1 MVGVS
6 PPPEATGAS
15 GDRPLGWSPEY
26 QSDQMSGCA
35 VGAGQ
40 EGAGRALSGRSWGRG
55 KEGVERSLG
64 ALVGAGRSLGTGRS
78 TSGIRISTSAW
89 YRMWSQV
96 LIHRRTGSHLH
107 RDTSLSLGRTA
118 PSGSSSLQGTG
129 DTREHGSAVGSGAAL
144 LG

>member
-1 MVGVS
+1 MG
-6 PPPEATGAS
+6 PDE
-15 GDRPLGWSPEY
+15 
-26 QSDQMSGCA
+26 
-35 VGAGQ
+35 
-40 EGAGRALSGRSWGRG
+40 WGRG
-55 KEGVERSLG
+55 GVRGRGGAEHSLG

-78 TSGIRISTSAW
+78 TSGMRISTSAW

-118 PSGSSSLQGTG
+118 PSGSSSLQGMG
-129 DTREHGSAVGSGAAL
+129 DTRGHGSAVGSGAAL